1 MNKRKME
8 GTTVTVRNQ
17 VENRIRGEE
26 NVGTTGVRNTDME
39 DLIRRQI
46 RVTRALSE
54 QEDTS
59 LQMVQTLIEL
69 KQTVHTQ
76 EMELNRLRQQYG
88 LSTTTI
94 VAATSSTERKN
105 PSPQEY
111 QQEIALYQ
119 KKVQEQAQE
128 IDSLQQQV
136 ESLSRSCSEKDALL
150 KDRDSV
156 IKVMAQK
163 ISALTTASVGH
174 HKEAPLKSI
183 QITTTTCSSQ
193 LVPLEQHITVPGEE
207 DTTETHN
214 QDSEDEE
221 VPPEVLQ
228 HRRWSLQLPL
238 SDQQEQSMQWLSHHS
253 QKSASSS
260 TSSSQRLRQAKAVR
274 EERLKNLMSRFRRGA
289 SNNCDSDDTE
299 QQATYNNNNKNNTSP
314 PKELILKT
322 TIAQE
327 DGGMNMDA
335 NVTSQSR
342 FTKSSSGPWIAPTV
356 SRDESTDTPM
366 TADSSPAS
374 SLRNDSPTSLPP
386 PPQQQQQQA
395 LRRQPQQP
403 SPQVQRRNLP
413 GKEQFSHPDPTR
425 IVTSKSY
432 GGKDYTT

>member
-26 NVGTTGVRNTDME
+26 NVGASGVRNTDME

-105 PSPQEY
+105 PSPQ
-111 QQEIALYQ
+111 QEIALYQ

-128 IDSLQQQV
+128 IHSLQQQV
-136 ESLSRSCSEKDALL
+136 ESLIRSCSEKDALL

-221 VPPEVLQ
+221 VPAEVLQ

-253 QKSASSS
+253 EKSASSS
-260 TSSSQRLRQAKAVR
+260 TSSSQRLRRAKAVR

-299 QQATYNNNNKNNTSP
+299 QQGTYNNNNNKKKNNTLP

-335 NVTSQSR
+335 NATSQSR

-374 SLRNDSPTSLPP
+374 SLRNDSPTTP
-386 PPQQQQQQA
+386 PPQQEQQQQA

-403 SPQVQRRNLP
+403 SPQVQRRHLP
-413 GKEQFSHPDPTR
+413 GKEQFSHPDPT
-425 IVTSKSY
+425 ITSKSY